1 MTREYFEI
9 DGSEHERGDNCDCNG
24 RGRDSHCQRCGGR
37 VRALSRHL
45 RRLREGVRYVRL
57 AGRHGGTPDHASGGN
72 PMRKALANAI
82 TLAGIGGMLY
92 AFWLLVP
99 LPWFI
104 LIASFSVYAIG
115 YNLREQQSRLGRER
129 DGERRAD
136 AGKSIPSNLN

>member
-1 MTREYFEI
+1 
-9 DGSEHERGDNCDCNG
+9 
-24 RGRDSHCQRCGGR
+24 
-37 VRALSRHL
+37 
-45 RRLREGVRYVRL
+45 
-57 AGRHGGTPDHASGGN
+57 
-72 PMRKALANAI
+72 MRKALANAI